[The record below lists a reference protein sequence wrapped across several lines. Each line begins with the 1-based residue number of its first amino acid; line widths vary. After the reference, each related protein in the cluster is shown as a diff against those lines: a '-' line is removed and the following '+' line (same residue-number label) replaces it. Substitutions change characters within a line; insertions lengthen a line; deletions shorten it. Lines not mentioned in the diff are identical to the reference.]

1 MLVEEVQQNA
11 VSIHV
16 VLLDILVLEVG
27 TTIIISIVSFHQS
40 STQNLPS
47 SHEAMDLVVV
57 PLDKVL
63 GFDTLLPLLHCL
75 LVLILARQHSN
86 RNANT
91 SSVVGV
97 DHGGVAGSG
106 SLEDSI
112 LLRRQVHD
120 LASPAEANDAPGL
133 NALVLRLDLIDDLGD
148 AADGLGW
155 CAGGLEE
162 LAETLALL
170 LL

>member
-1 MLVEEVQQNA
+1 MLG
-11 VSIHV
+11 
-16 VLLDILVLEVG
+16 L
-27 TTIIISIVSFHQS
+27 
-40 STQNLPS
+40 
-47 SHEAMDLVVV
+47 
-57 PLDKVL
+57 
-63 GFDTLLPLLHCL
+63 DTLLPLLHCL

-120 LASPAEANDAPGL
+120 LASPAEANNAPGL

>member
-47 SHEAMDLVVV
+47 SHETMDLIVV

-106 SLEDSI
+106 SLEDGI
-112 LLRRQVHD
+112 LLRRQVHN
-120 LASPAEANDAPGL
+120 LAAPAEANDAPGL
-133 NALVLRLDLIDDLGD
+133 NALVL
-148 AADGLGW
+148 
-155 CAGGLEE
+155 
-162 LAETLALL
+162 
-170 LL
+170 